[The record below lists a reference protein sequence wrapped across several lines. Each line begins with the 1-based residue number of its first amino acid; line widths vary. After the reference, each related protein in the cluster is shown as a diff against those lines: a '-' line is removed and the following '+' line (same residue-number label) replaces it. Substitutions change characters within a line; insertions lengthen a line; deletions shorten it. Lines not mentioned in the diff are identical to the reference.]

1 MMRCQD
7 TASLQR
13 WLQSFRTNERTL
25 LSISA
30 TLSREVSEEEVFSPA
45 AVLGGGGAGAPEA
58 RVFCTTAPARR
69 LRCVQADPTH
79 PLVRS
84 TAPSRR

>member
-1 MMRCQD
+1 MHLFPGVISRVCVP
-7 TASLQR
+7 
-13 WLQSFRTNERTL
+13 FHFFL
-25 LSISA
+25 LSISGIL
-30 TLSREVSEEEVFSPA
+30 TREFLEEEVFSPA

-69 LRCVQADPTH
+69 LCCVQADPNH

>member
-1 MMRCQD
+1 MGANLPPLSDEHVRV
-7 TASLQR
+7 
-13 WLQSFRTNERTL
+13 

-30 TLSREVSEEEVFSPA
+30 TLSREVLEEEVFSPA
-45 AVLGGGGAGAPEA
+45 AVLGGGGAGAPAA
-58 RVFCTTAPARR
+58 RVFCTAAPARR
-69 LRCVQADPTH
+69 LCCVQADLIR